1 MGEKEGVFSGRYRE
15 AEESPDLCREEPV
28 NSEKPAGLIQEE
40 AANSEKPAGLIK
52 KLFAGIGLSILMLGG
67 YLAAQL
73 LAGAAIVGAMAAEL
87 LARESGMDLQY
98 AIVAVQ
104 RRAVTDPAVMALITA
119 ASTVIPALIVMF
131 LYWFVR
137 GRKRT
142 AKDKAFFGE
151 KVLRGSVFLMITI
164 AAVGLY
170 YLAVLI
176 SGVINMLSPQT
187 VKEYE
192 EMMEFALGGNTLLIL
207 FVTSAAAPVAEE
219 CLLRGLVLRNLQKYF
234 QDPTVIIIQAVL
246 FGIFHLNWVQGIYV
260 IPVGA
265 ALGFT
270 AVRCRSV
277 LPCIYMHMFYNLM
290 SMIILV
296 LPAFFRSLPCC
307 VMMPAL
313 CAGLVWYIGKWENGR
328 EGFGM

>member
-15 AEESPDLCREEPV
+15 PEEIPDLREEKAV
-28 NSEKPAGLIQEE
+28 NLEKTAG
-40 AANSEKPAGLIK
+40 PMK
-52 KLFAGIGLSILMLGG
+52 KLFLGIGLSILMLAA

-73 LAGAAIVGAMAAEL
+73 LTGAAIMGVMAAGL
-87 LARESGMDLQY
+87 MMRDPGMDLQY

-104 RRAVTDPAVMALITA
+104 RRAVTDPAVMPLITA

-142 AKDKAFFGE
+142 AADKAFFAE
-151 KVLRGSVFLMITI
+151 KVLRGRIILMITI

-176 SGVINMLSPQT
+176 SGVISMISPQT

-192 EMMEFALGGNTLLIL
+192 EMMEFALGGDTLLIL
-207 FVTSAAAPVAEE
+207 LVASVAAPVAEE

-234 QDPTVIIIQAVL
+234 RNPAVIIIQAVL

-270 AVRCRSV
+270 AVKCRSV

-290 SMIILV
+290 SMIILL
-296 LPAFFRSLPCC
+296 LPAFFQSLLCC

-313 CAGLVWYIGKWENGR
+313 CAGLVWYIGKRETDR
-328 EGFGM
+328 EGSGLWES